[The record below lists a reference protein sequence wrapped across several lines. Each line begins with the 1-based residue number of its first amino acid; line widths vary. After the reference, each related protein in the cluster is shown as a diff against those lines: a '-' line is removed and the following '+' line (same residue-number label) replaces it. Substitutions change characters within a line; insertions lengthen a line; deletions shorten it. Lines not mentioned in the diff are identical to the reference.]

1 MKESALRDLIAQ
13 KISQLKPG
21 LTLLQKEQYIP
32 GKHGTKS
39 FIDLYARD
47 EKGRHVL
54 IELKRSNIAARQAL
68 HEVSKYVEQVKQHFG
83 VKDSEIFAI
92 IASTEWGELLLPFS
106 RFCEDAG
113 FSIEGIQIDITEDH
127 SDFQARPISPF
138 ATIRGRLI
146 APWHH
151 IYWYTD
157 KDALQR
163 GIAAIERAYSAKG
176 IDDYV
181 IVSFYLPDPST
192 PEERRAALLSEVAN
206 MLKVPQASLS
216 TSLASFS
223 PPTYEYMAYT
233 AVQML
238 PDETCLQIISCDE
251 SLFKEAQNAILLM
264 PTEERA
270 RYLHECVASV
280 PPFPECDYREIGY
293 PAKFAL
299 FYQQE
304 DGTILSTIRRGIFA
318 RNTLLPNSILYSEL
332 QGEDGFTSQKYKET
346 VAMQD
351 TAHVK
356 KLQKD
361 IGAVLKENPV
371 WKGHLLQIIE
381 EIKGEFPR
389 AEITV
394 SIFNPGTGIF
404 TIYHTFTKKNGLS
417 YLPCYYVLV
426 RNPGDTR
433 LYFGALAEKG
443 PALTFSQLMK
453 KYYHGSLAALLETVT
468 WGGRD
473 ERDSYLVED
482 LGAQYQSYRFDIL
495 HGTAT
500 AFFTLQDAKWRPCG
514 PVALPVLF
522 QIYAEKNQSL
532 VREILETIK
541 PHDRGTF
548 FECHPADP

>member
-113 FSIEGIQIDITEDH
+113 FSIEGIQIDVTEDH

-332 QGEDGFTSQKYKET
+332 QGEDGFTSQKK
-346 VAMQD
+346 Q
-351 TAHVK
+351 
-356 KLQKD
+356 
-361 IGAVLKENPV
+361 
-371 WKGHLLQIIE
+371 
-381 EIKGEFPR
+381 
-389 AEITV
+389 
-394 SIFNPGTGIF
+394 
-404 TIYHTFTKKNGLS
+404 
-417 YLPCYYVLV
+417 LPCKT
-426 RNPGDTR
+426 P
-433 LYFGALAEKG
+433 
-443 PALTFSQLMK
+443 PM
-453 KYYHGSLAALLETVT
+453 
-468 WGGRD
+468 
-473 ERDSYLVED
+473 
-482 LGAQYQSYRFDIL
+482 
-495 HGTAT
+495 
-500 AFFTLQDAKWRPCG
+500 
-514 PVALPVLF
+514 
-522 QIYAEKNQSL
+522 
-532 VREILETIK
+532 
-541 PHDRGTF
+541 
-548 FECHPADP
+548 

>member
-1 MKESALRDLIAQ
+1 MSFPFWKES
-13 KISQLKPG
+13 KNTSSTEG
-21 LTLLQKEQYIP
+21 
-32 GKHGTKS
+32 
-39 FIDLYARD
+39 
-47 EKGRHVL
+47 
-54 IELKRSNIAARQAL
+54 LKRSNTAARQAL
-68 HEVSKYVEQVKQHFG
+68 HEVSKHVEQVKQYFG
-83 VKDSEIFAI
+83 TS
-92 IASTEWGELLLPFS
+92 
-106 RFCEDAG
+106 
-113 FSIEGIQIDITEDH
+113 
-127 SDFQARPISPF
+127 
-138 ATIRGRLI
+138 
-146 APWHH
+146 
-151 IYWYTD
+151 
-157 KDALQR
+157 
-163 GIAAIERAYSAKG
+163 
-176 IDDYV
+176 
-181 IVSFYLPDPST
+181 
-192 PEERRAALLSEVAN
+192 
-206 MLKVPQASLS
+206 ASLS
-216 TSLASFS
+216 SLS
-223 PPTYEYMAYT
+223 PPIYEYMAYT

-304 DGTILSTIRRGIFA
+304 DGTILSTIRRGIFSL
-318 RNTLLPNSILYSEL
+318 NTLLSNSVLYSEL

-371 WKGHLLQIIE
+371 WNSH
-381 EIKGEFPR
+381 
-389 AEITV
+389 
-394 SIFNPGTGIF
+394 
-404 TIYHTFTKKNGLS
+404 LS

-453 KYYHGSLAALLETVT
+453 KYYHGSLAALLETMT

-473 ERDSYLVED
+473 KRDSYLVEE

-548 FECHPADP
+548 FRMPSCKPIKTFDNRPEMDYCQDSSLEIHSALNTGSLCRAGQLTGGTISCRLQLT

>member
-83 VKDSEIFAI
+83 AKDSEIFAI

-113 FSIEGIQIDITEDH
+113 FSIEGIQIDVTEDH
-127 SDFQARPISPF
+127 SDFQARPISPL

-163 GIAAIERAYSAKG
+163 GITAIEGAYSAKG

-192 PEERRAALLSEVAN
+192 PEERRAALLAEVAN

-223 PPTYEYMAYT
+223 
-233 AVQML
+233 
-238 PDETCLQIISCDE
+238 
-251 SLFKEAQNAILLM
+251 ILLM
-264 PTEERA
+264 STEERA

-404 TIYHTFTKKNGLS
+404 TIYHTFTKRTVCHICPATTFS
-417 YLPCYYVLV
+417 SATQVTPDSILV
-426 RNPGDTR
+426 RWQR
-433 LYFGALAEKG
+433 
-443 PALTFSQLMK
+443 
-453 KYYHGSLAALLETVT
+453 
-468 WGGRD
+468 RD
-473 ERDSYLVED
+473 R
-482 LGAQYQSYRFDIL
+482 R
-495 HGTAT
+495 
-500 AFFTLQDAKWRPCG
+500 
-514 PVALPVLF
+514 
-522 QIYAEKNQSL
+522 
-532 VREILETIK
+532 
-541 PHDRGTF
+541 
-548 FECHPADP
+548 